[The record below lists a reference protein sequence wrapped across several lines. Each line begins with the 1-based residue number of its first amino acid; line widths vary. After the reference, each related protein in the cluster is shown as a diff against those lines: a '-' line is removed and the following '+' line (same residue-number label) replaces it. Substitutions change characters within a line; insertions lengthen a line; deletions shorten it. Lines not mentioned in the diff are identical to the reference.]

1 MVANFALQACSKAG
15 RRVEVPQYHR
25 LASGDAR
32 PEQPALLNRA
42 LPYSYRRPKGALI
55 VLRKIRVWGVTMKK
69 LLPLAAVFVS
79 MATAASAADFPV
91 APPMKAA
98 LPAPILFSWTG
109 CYVGVEGGGAW
120 GQGEQAAKSG
130 PNSGQTLTGGMSI
143 KGAIAGGT
151 IGCNIQMSNFVV
163 SGEADFSWTN
173 KRGSIN
179 DLPPFNTATISET
192 REKWLDTFRGRFG
205 YAIDRFMVYGTAG
218 VAYAGSEVRVSN
230 PAFGTLAESRPRTGW
245 VAGLGGE
252 FAVWTGG
259 AFDVTLKVEYLHVG
273 FEEKRYFVPEVAVGA
288 FTVETR
294 SVKLTD
300 DIVRGGL
307 NVKFNW
313 GPVVARY

>member
-1 MVANFALQACSKAG
+1 V
-15 RRVEVPQYHR
+15 
-25 LASGDAR
+25 
-32 PEQPALLNRA
+32 
-42 LPYSYRRPKGALI
+42 GALI
-55 VLRKIRVWGVTMKK
+55 LSRKIRVWGVKMKK
-69 LLPLAAVFVS
+69 LLPLAAALVS
-79 MATAASAADFPV
+79 VATAASAADFPV

-120 GQGEQAAKSG
+120 GQGEQISNAATT
-130 PNSGQTLTGGMSI
+130 PNQTITGGLTI
-143 KGAIAGGT
+143 KGGIAGGT
-151 IGCNIQMSNFVV
+151 VGCNIQMSNFVV

-173 KRGSIN
+173 KRGSVN
-179 DLPPFNTATISET
+179 DLPPFLTTSVSET

-205 YAIDRFMVYGTAG
+205 YAIDRFMIYGTAG
-218 VAYAGSEVRVSN
+218 VAVAGTTVSVTN
-230 PAFGTLAESRPRTGW
+230 PAFGTISESRDRTGW

-273 FEEKRYFVPEVAVGA
+273 FETKQYFVSPAVTA
-288 FTVETR
+288 VETIALR
-294 SVKLTD
+294 DTKLTD
-300 DIVRGGL
+300 DIVRAGL

>member
-1 MVANFALQACSKAG
+1 V
-15 RRVEVPQYHR
+15 
-25 LASGDAR
+25 
-32 PEQPALLNRA
+32 
-42 LPYSYRRPKGALI
+42 GALI
-55 VLRKIRVWGVTMKK
+55 LSRKIRVWGVKMKK
-69 LLPLAAVFVS
+69 LFPLAAALVS
-79 MATAASAADFPV
+79 VATAASAADFPV
-91 APPMKAA
+91 TPMKAA

-109 CYVGVEGGGAW
+109 CYVGVEGGGAS
-120 GQGEQAAKSG
+120 GQGEQIANSG
-130 PNSGQTLTGGMSI
+130 ANSGQTITGGLTI
-143 KGAIAGGT
+143 KGGIAGGT
-151 IGCNIQMSNFVV
+151 IGCNVTLSDFVI

-173 KRGSIN
+173 KRGSTN
-179 DLPPFNTATISET
+179 DLAPFNTATVSET

-230 PAFGTLAESRPRTGW
+230 PAFGTVIDSRPRTGW

-273 FEEKRYFVPEVAVGA
+273 FETHQYFNPPATPVPG
-288 FTVETR
+288 FTVVTR
-294 SVKLTD
+294 DTKLTD
-300 DIVRGGL
+300 DIIRAGL